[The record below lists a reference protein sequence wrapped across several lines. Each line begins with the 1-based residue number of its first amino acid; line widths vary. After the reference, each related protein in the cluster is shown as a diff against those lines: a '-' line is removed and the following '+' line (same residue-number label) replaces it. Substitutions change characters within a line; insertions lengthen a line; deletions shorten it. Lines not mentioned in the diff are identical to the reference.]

1 MSVFG
6 LKLVDNAKRDL
17 HRLWTIRVA
26 LAYATFTGIAMVL
39 SAFVD
44 VFNPWLLLGI
54 SVFTSIAIVVLR
66 LIKQKD
72 PLEPI
77 A

>member
-1 MSVFG
+1 MR
-6 LKLVDNAKRDL
+6 LIDNAGREF
-17 HRLWTIRVA
+17 HRLWSVRVA
-26 LAYATFTGIAMVL
+26 LAYGVFTGVALVL

-54 SVFTSIAIVVLR
+54 SVFVSVAIVVLR
-66 LIKQKD
+66 LLKQKD

>member
-1 MSVFG
+1 MR
-6 LKLVDNAKRDL
+6 LIDNAGKEF
-17 HRLWTIRVA
+17 HRLWSIRVA
-26 LAYATFTGIAMVL
+26 LAYGVFTGAALVL

-54 SVFTSIAIVVLR
+54 SVVVCVMIVVLR
-66 LIKQKD
+66 LIKQED
-72 PLEPI
+72 PMGPV

>member
-1 MSVFG
+1 M
-6 LKLVDNAKRDL
+6 KLIDNAGREL
-17 HRLWTIRVA
+17 HRLWSIQLSLAYGVFTGVA
-26 LAYATFTGIAMVL
+26 LVL

-54 SVFTSIAIVVLR
+54 SVFVSVMIVVLR

-72 PLEPI
+72 PMDPI
-77 A
+77 E